1 MFQWLYEVPEFKCL
15 EARWRERL
23 GLSFF
28 SAREGGMGVL
38 LSVPREEFCSFLG
51 LVVTLFS
58 YLDIAHVSQ
67 ENPKL

>member
-1 MFQWLYEVPEFKCL
+1 
-15 EARWRERL
+15 
-23 GLSFF
+23 
-28 SAREGGMGVL
+28 MGVL